1 MTNKQH
7 CYFCGRGDVNYQ
19 DVETL
24 KKFLSP
30 SYKIKPRE
38 KTGLCSKHQR
48 QLAKSVKLARQLA
61 LLPYLSE

>member
-1 MTNKQH
+1 MTSKQH
-7 CYFCGRGDVNYQ
+7 CYFCGRSDVNYQ

-30 SYKIKPRE
+30 SYKIKSRE

-48 QLAKSVKLARQLA
+48 QLAKAIKLARQLA
-61 LLPYLSE
+61 LLPYLPE